1 MGSERQEGGS
11 EGRGL
16 GPGAQQAP
24 RCLSG
29 QGKHWPHSFPF
40 LRAPPPLSPPGSPL
54 ALWVGPA
61 GCRNSSPPPAAPQG
75 CWSHRSGL
83 YFCFPL
89 SPSHSLRTRTAG
101 GGLGG
106 QRIRPGI
113 SGGSW
118 GPKWAGETWPH
129 SLLIL
134 CLPNGSPISPFGR
147 GIPSPPPAAPQG
159 CQSRPASTS
168 PPPSLPPKP
177 HVLPGHWGFLPSP

>member
-29 QGKHWPHSFPF
+29 QGKHWPRSFPL
-40 LRAPPPLSPPGSPL
+40 LRAPPPLSPPGSPP
-54 ALWVGPA
+54 APWVGAA

-75 CWSHRSGL
+75 CWSRRSGL
-83 YFCFPL
+83 YFCSPFPP
-89 SPSHSLRTRTAG
+89 SPSLRTRTAG

-113 SGGSW
+113 SAGSW
-118 GPKWAGETWPH
+118 GPKWAGETWPR
-129 SLLIL
+129 SFDP
-134 CLPNGSPISPFGR
+134 LPSQWFPNFPLQPWDPFPSPSRPSGAPVPSHLHFSSPFT
-147 GIPSPPPAAPQG
+147 PP
-159 CQSRPASTS
+159 T
-168 PPPSLPPKP
+168 P